1 MPEIIPN
8 WHPILV
14 HFTVALLSLSV
25 ILFVAANFAHG
36 VLREQWLIVARW
48 LLWFGAA
55 ITLLTALAGLYAYNT
70 VAHDT
75 PSHEAMTEHR
85 NWAITIVILF
95 PLLAGWAAW
104 SVRAGRKLGKGFV
117 ALMVIAGSLLLTTAW
132 HGGEVVYR
140 YGLGVMSMP
149 NVDSHQHSAG
159 GGHDDGEGSTGGD
172 GHAHGHDADEAA
184 GDGHDHAHDAAE
196 TDDSTM
202 DFSGMDEG
210 LDEGPTAHSDTGD
223 HAH

>member
-1 MPEIIPN
+1 
-8 WHPILV
+8 
-14 HFTVALLSLSV
+14 
-25 ILFVAANFAHG
+25 
-36 VLREQWLIVARW
+36 
-48 LLWFGAA
+48 
-55 ITLLTALAGLYAYNT
+55 
-70 VAHDT
+70 
-75 PSHEAMTEHR
+75 
-85 NWAITIVILF
+85 
-95 PLLAGWAAW
+95 
-104 SVRAGRKLGKGFV
+104 
-117 ALMVIAGSLLLTTAW
+117 
-132 HGGEVVYR
+132 
-140 YGLGVMSMP
+140 VMSMP

-159 GGHDDGEGSTGGD
+159 GGHDDGEGSAG